1 MTRPRD
7 IRIAGSYRGPGS
19 SFNAERVNG
28 ALDRGCTSPSGGVRT
43 NDKGFRPRISMA
55 LSAGGQGTGS
65 NGNLRNSALRCPKQR
80 LGVNSRRF
88 GFRKI
93 SFSPAHPDQNRDHIE
108 DFKKFPVAL
117 DKIQSAANRRWT
129 LEIYLISSRAE
140 RFPDIH
146 ANRLEAE
153 AHQGVRE
160 RVVECEKSSE

>member
-1 MTRPRD
+1 MEFEKFG
-7 IRIAGSYRGPGS
+7 IAMPETTVGR
-19 SFNAERVNG
+19 E
-28 ALDRGCTSPSGGVRT
+28 LE
-43 NDKGFRPRISMA
+43 
-55 LSAGGQGTGS
+55 
-65 NGNLRNSALRCPKQR
+65 
-80 LGVNSRRF
+80 RF

-93 SFSPAHPDQNRDHIE
+93 SFCPRHPDQNRDHIE

-146 ANRLEAE
+146 ANRLEVE
-153 AHQGVRE
+153 VHQGVRE